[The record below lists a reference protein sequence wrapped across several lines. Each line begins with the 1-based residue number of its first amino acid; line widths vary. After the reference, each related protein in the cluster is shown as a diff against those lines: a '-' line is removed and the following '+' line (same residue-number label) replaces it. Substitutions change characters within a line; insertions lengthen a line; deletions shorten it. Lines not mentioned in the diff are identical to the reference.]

1 MTRDVINGSDGP
13 GGLAGLSRHEPDRT
27 RDALL
32 RARCHA
38 ALERVRRQEAV
49 RGEPGWRFAVG
60 LALGP
65 AVVGVLCAVYLFE
78 VISRAMLL
86 YRF

>member
-1 MTRDVINGSDGP
+1 MTRDVIDRDGVP
-13 GGLAGLSRHEPDRT
+13 RVLAGLSRYEPGPK
-27 RDALL
+27 RDALV

-38 ALERVRRQEAV
+38 ALLAARRREAF
-49 RGEPGWRFAVG
+49 RGEPGWRFAIG

-78 VISRAMLL
+78 VISRAIHL

>member
-1 MTRDVINGSDGP
+1 MTQDVIERDGAP
-13 GGLAGLSRHEPDRT
+13 GVLAGLGRHEPDRS
-27 RDALL
+27 RDARV

-38 ALERVRRQEAV
+38 ALARRHRREV
-49 RGEPGWRFAVG
+49 LRDEPGWRFAVAV
-60 LALGP
+60 ALGP

-78 VISRAMLL
+78 VISRAMQL

>member
-1 MTRDVINGSDGP
+1 MTQDVIDHDGTP
-13 GGLAGLSRHEPDRT
+13 GVLAELGRHEPNPKRS
-27 RDALL
+27 ALV

-38 ALERVRRQEAV
+38 ALEDRRRRDAI

-78 VISRAMLL
+78 VISRAMQL

>member
-1 MTRDVINGSDGP
+1 MTQDVIDRDGAP
-13 GGLAGLSRHEPDRT
+13 GVLAGLGRHEPDPK
-27 RDALL
+27 RDALV

-38 ALERVRRQEAV
+38 ALERRRRNEVFQ
-49 RGEPGWRFAVG
+49 GEPGWRFAIG

-78 VISRAMLL
+78 VISRAMQL

>member
-1 MTRDVINGSDGP
+1 MTREVIDRDDAP
-13 GGLAGLSRHEPDRT
+13 GVLLGLARYEPGQE
-27 RDALL
+27 RDARV
-32 RARCHA
+32 RARSRA
-38 ALERVRRQEAV
+38 ALEACRRQEAT

-78 VISRAMLL
+78 VISRAMQL

>member
-1 MTRDVINGSDGP
+1 MTGSAAQHDDGL
-13 GGLAGLSRHEPDRT
+13 GALASLSLYEPDRQ
-27 RDALL
+27 RDARV

-38 ALERVRRQEAV
+38 ALAERHRHEVF

-78 VISRAMLL
+78 VISRAMQL